1 MVTFGGRQKREEATR
16 EEIHSLQI
24 YMVVIDV
31 TLKTSRYIICL

>member
-24 YMVVIDV
+24 YMVVV